1 MTKDEFKILCKGMK
15 AVYPQPT
22 FLPDAYAFKVW
33 YSLLQDLDY
42 TIAQAAI
49 QKYMLINE
57 FPPTIA
63 DIRKNAVSVQAGDK
77 KTWSEGWE
85 EVMKAIGNFGSYR
98 EEEALES
105 MSEITRK
112 AVKKLGFRNICLSE
126 NITADRAN
134 FRTIYEQMAENEYTA
149 KQIPLNLSKL
159 IESIQQTEQQKR
171 INSKDQE
178 KI

>member
-15 AVYPQPT
+15 AVYTQST
-22 FLPDAYAFKVW
+22 FLPDADAFKVW

-85 EVMKAIGNFGSYR
+85 EVMKAIENFGSYR

>member
-77 KTWSEGWE
+77 KTGSEGWE

-171 INSKDQE
+171 IRSKNQE
-178 KI
+178 KS

>member
-15 AVYPQPT
+15 AVYTQST
-22 FLPDAYAFKVW
+22 FLPDADAFKVW

-49 QKYMLINE
+49 QKYMLTNE

-126 NITADRAN
+126 NSTADRAN

>member
-15 AVYPQPT
+15 AVYTQST
-22 FLPDAYAFKVW
+22 FLPDADAFKVW

-159 IESIQQTEQQKR
+159 IENIQQTEQQKR
-171 INSKDQE
+171 IRSKDQE
-178 KI
+178 KS

>member
-15 AVYPQPT
+15 AVYTQST

>member
-1 MTKDEFKILCKGMK
+1 MK

-171 INSKDQE
+171 IRSKDQE
-178 KI
+178 KS

>member
-15 AVYPQPT
+15 AVYTQST
-22 FLPDAYAFKVW
+22 FLPDADAFKVW

-85 EVMKAIGNFGSYR
+85 EVIKAIGNFGSYR

>member
-15 AVYPQPT
+15 AVYTQST
-22 FLPDAYAFKVW
+22 FLPDADAFKVW

-134 FRTIYEQMAENEYTA
+134 FRMIYEQMAENEYTA

>member
-1 MTKDEFKILCKGMK
+1 MK
-15 AVYPQPT
+15 AVYTQST
-22 FLPDAYAFKVW
+22 FLPDADAFKVW

>member
-1 MTKDEFKILCKGMK
+1 MKKITNIRKSVCIMANELKK
-15 AVYPQPT
+15 AGYTLSQ
-22 FLPDAYAFKVW
+22 AFKKAWRRVK
-33 YSLLQDLDY
+33 LQMVV
-42 TIAQAAI
+42 
-49 QKYMLINE
+49 K
-57 FPPTIA
+57 
-63 DIRKNAVSVQAGDK
+63 VAGTTFENRQERLQFLK
-77 KTWSEGWE
+77 LFQIETLK
-85 EVMKAIGNFGSYR
+85 V
-98 EEEALES
+98 ES

-171 INSKDQE
+171 IRSKDQE
-178 KI
+178 KS

>member
-15 AVYPQPT
+15 AVYTQST
-22 FLPDAYAFKVW
+22 FLPDADAFKVW

-171 INSKDQE
+171 IRSKDQE
-178 KI
+178 KL

>member
-1 MTKDEFKILCKGMK
+1 MTKKEFTVLCKGMK
-15 AVYPQPT
+15 AVYTQST
-22 FLPDAYAFKVW
+22 FLPDTDAFEVW
-33 YSLLQDLDY
+33 YRLLEDLDY
-42 TIAQAAI
+42 TIAQAAV
-49 QKYMLINE
+49 QKYMLTNK
-57 FPPTIA
+57 FPPSVA
-63 DIRKNAVSVQAGDK
+63 DIREYAVSVRTGDK

-85 EVMKAIGNFGSYR
+85 EVTKAIRNFGSYR

>member
-1 MTKDEFKILCKGMK
+1 MTRKEFTVLCKGMK

-22 FLPDAYAFKVW
+22 FLPDADAYKVW
-33 YSLLQDLDY
+33 YRLLEDLDY
-42 TIAQAAI
+42 TVAQAAV
-49 QKYMLINE
+49 QKYMLTNK
-57 FPPTIA
+57 FPPSVA
-63 DIRKNAVSVQAGDK
+63 DIRECAVLVRTGDK

-85 EVMKAIGNFGSYR
+85 EVMKAIRNFGSYR

-159 IESIQQTEQQKR
+159 IENIQQTEQQKR
-171 INSKDQE
+171 IRSKDQE
-178 KI
+178 KS

>member
-15 AVYPQPT
+15 AVYTQST
-22 FLPDAYAFKVW
+22 FLPDADAFKVW

>member
-15 AVYPQPT
+15 AVYTQST
-22 FLPDAYAFKVW
+22 FLPDADAFKVW

-171 INSKDQE
+171 INSTDQE
-178 KI
+178 KL

>member
-33 YSLLQDLDY
+33 YSLLQDLYY

-171 INSKDQE
+171 IRSKDQE
-178 KI
+178 KS

>member
-15 AVYPQPT
+15 AVYTQST
-22 FLPDAYAFKVW
+22 FLPDADAFKVW
-33 YSLLQDLDY
+33 YSLLQDRDY

>member
-15 AVYPQPT
+15 AVYTQST
-22 FLPDAYAFKVW
+22 FLPDADAFKVW

-134 FRTIYEQMAENEYTA
+134 FRMIYEQMAENEYTA
-149 KQIPLNLSKL
+149 KQILLNLSKL

>member
-15 AVYPQPT
+15 AVYTQST
-22 FLPDAYAFKVW
+22 FLPDADAFKVW

-63 DIRKNAVSVQAGDK
+63 DIRKNAVSVQTGDK

-126 NITADRAN
+126 NSTADRAN

>member
-1 MTKDEFKILCKGMK
+1 MTREEFTILCKGMK

-22 FLPDAYAFKVW
+22 FLPDADAYKVW

-42 TIAQAAI
+42 TVAQAAV
-49 QKYMLINE
+49 QKYMLTNK
-57 FPPTIA
+57 FPPSVA
-63 DIRKNAVSVQAGDK
+63 DIREYAVSVRTGDK

-85 EVMKAIGNFGSYR
+85 EVMKAIRNFGSYR

>member
-15 AVYPQPT
+15 AVYTQST
-22 FLPDAYAFKVW
+22 FLPDADAFKVW

-85 EVMKAIGNFGSYR
+85 EVMKAIRNFGSYR

-178 KI
+178 KL

>member
-15 AVYPQPT
+15 AVYTQST
-22 FLPDAYAFKVW
+22 FLPDADAFKVW

-134 FRTIYEQMAENEYTA
+134 FRTIYEQMAEN
-149 KQIPLNLSKL
+149 
-159 IESIQQTEQQKR
+159 
-171 INSKDQE
+171 
-178 KI
+178 

>member
-15 AVYPQPT
+15 AVYTQST
-22 FLPDAYAFKVW
+22 FLPDADAFKVW

-171 INSKDQE
+171 IRSKDQE
-178 KI
+178 KS

>member
-15 AVYPQPT
+15 AVYTQST
-22 FLPDAYAFKVW
+22 FLPDADAFKVW

-85 EVMKAIGNFGSYR
+85 EVMKAIGNLGSYR
-98 EEEALES
+98 EKEALES

-149 KQIPLNLSKL
+149 KQNPLNLSKL

>member
-15 AVYPQPT
+15 TVYTQST
-22 FLPDAYAFKVW
+22 FLPDADAFKVW

>member
-1 MTKDEFKILCKGMK
+1 
-15 AVYPQPT
+15 
-22 FLPDAYAFKVW
+22 
-33 YSLLQDLDY
+33 
-42 TIAQAAI
+42 
-49 QKYMLINE
+49 
-57 FPPTIA
+57 
-63 DIRKNAVSVQAGDK
+63 
-77 KTWSEGWE
+77 
-85 EVMKAIGNFGSYR
+85 MKAIGNFGSYR

-126 NITADRAN
+126 NSTADRAN

>member
-15 AVYPQPT
+15 AVYTQLT
-22 FLPDAYAFKVW
+22 FLPDADAFKVW

>member
-15 AVYPQPT
+15 AVYTQST
-22 FLPDAYAFKVW
+22 FLPDADAFKVW

-49 QKYMLINE
+49 QKYMLTNE

-171 INSKDQE
+171 IRSKDQE
-178 KI
+178 KS

>member
-57 FPPTIA
+57 FHPTIA

-171 INSKDQE
+171 IRSKDQE
-178 KI
+178 KS

>member
-15 AVYPQPT
+15 AVYTQST
-22 FLPDAYAFKVW
+22 FLPDADAFKVW

-134 FRTIYEQMAENEYTA
+134 FRMIYEQMAENEYTA

-159 IESIQQTEQQKR
+159 IENIQQTEQQKR
-171 INSKDQE
+171 IRSKDQE
-178 KI
+178 KS

>member
-15 AVYPQPT
+15 AVYTQST
-22 FLPDAYAFKVW
+22 FLPDADAFKVW

-134 FRTIYEQMAENEYTA
+134 FRAIYEQMAENEYTA

>member
-1 MTKDEFKILCKGMK
+1 MTKEEFTILCKGMK
-15 AVYPQPT
+15 AVYTQST
-22 FLPDAYAFKVW
+22 FLPDADAFTIW
-33 YSLLQDLDY
+33 YRLLEDLDY

-49 QKYMLINE
+49 QKYILTNK

-63 DIRKNAVSVQAGDK
+63 DIRENAALVQTGDK
-77 KTWSEGWE
+77 KTWSDGWE
-85 EVMKAIGNFGSYR
+85 EVMKAIRHFGSYR

>member
-15 AVYPQPT
+15 AVYTQST
-22 FLPDAYAFKVW
+22 FLPDADAFKVW

-159 IESIQQTEQQKR
+159 IENIQQTEQQKR
-171 INSKDQE
+171 IRSKDQ
-178 KI
+178 KKS